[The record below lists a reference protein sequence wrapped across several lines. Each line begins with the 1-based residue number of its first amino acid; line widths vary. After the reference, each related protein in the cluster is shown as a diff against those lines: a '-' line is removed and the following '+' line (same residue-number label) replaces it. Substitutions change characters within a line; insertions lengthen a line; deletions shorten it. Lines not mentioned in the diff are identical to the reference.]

1 MLDVLLDLLFPRRS
15 LSGVEGSFV
24 TKAER
29 ENLCLTPLLL
39 TTEKLRSRGLR
50 YLDAVASAGRYDD
63 SEDLKKMIL
72 TYKYKSVPAFADDLA
87 HRMDEALNALLP
99 AFGKGS
105 EPVLCPVPLHWVRR
119 NERGFNQA
127 EQLAVRIAKAR
138 DWKAEELLFRVR
150 RTGHQAHRK
159 RSERLVALLGAFA
172 VKPDVGIPRRV
183 ILIDDLCTTGATL
196 EECARMLKNA
206 GAREVYGLVAASG

>member
-72 TYKYKSVPAFADDLA
+72 TYKYKCVPAFADDLA
-87 HRMDEALNALLP
+87 NRMDEALNALLP
-99 AFGKGS
+99 AFGEGS

-159 RSERLVALLGAFA
+159 RS
-172 VKPDVGIPRRV
+172 
-183 ILIDDLCTTGATL
+183 
-196 EECARMLKNA
+196 
-206 GAREVYGLVAASG
+206 